1 MHIAVINL
9 ASQPQR
15 WAHAQS
21 QFQALGLQALR
32 HEAVAGDRL
41 QAAEGAGLYSPE
53 LNRRQYHKP
62 LRPGEIGCYA
72 SHMALWRRLAA
83 SGERMMAIFE
93 DDVALDPALPE
104 VLDRVAALDLPWDV
118 IKLYGRTHEQVHQR
132 LPCGP
137 GLSLVRY
144 QRVPSHTCAYLLS
157 RRGAHKLLATRRPFG
172 RPVDIDLRHWWEND
186 LALFGLQPYPVRL
199 AEALSRQSCID
210 TRRGCAGLGMR
221 LHKLALQAGY
231 TLHNWQALRRLG
243 DAATPAAA
251 PGAGAVAADAATRP
265 DAGTADAA
273 ARQHVA

>member
-1 MHIAVINL
+1 MDIAVINL
-9 ASQPQR
+9 ATEPQR
-15 WAHAQS
+15 WAHTRA

-32 HEAVAGDRL
+32 HEAVAG
-41 QAAEGAGLYSPE
+41 AGPAVAEGLYSPA

-72 SHMALWRRLAA
+72 SHLALWRRLVA
-83 SGERMMAIFE
+83 SGDRMMAIFE

-104 VLDRVAALDLPWDV
+104 VLQRVASLDLPWDV
-118 IKLYGRTHEQVHQR
+118 IKLYGRARERVQAR
-132 LPCGP
+132 LPCGG
-137 GLSLVRY
+137 GLQLVRY
-144 QRVPSHTCAYLLS
+144 QRVPSHTCAYVVS

-186 LALFGLQPYPVRL
+186 LALFGVQPYPVRL
-199 AEALSRQSCID
+199 AEEVSRQSCID

-231 TLHNWQALRRLG
+231 TLHNWQALRRLP
-243 DAATPAAA
+243 ATLPGPAPAGTDTA
-251 PGAGAVAADAATRP
+251 PRQDAGA
-265 DAGTADAA
+265 ADAA